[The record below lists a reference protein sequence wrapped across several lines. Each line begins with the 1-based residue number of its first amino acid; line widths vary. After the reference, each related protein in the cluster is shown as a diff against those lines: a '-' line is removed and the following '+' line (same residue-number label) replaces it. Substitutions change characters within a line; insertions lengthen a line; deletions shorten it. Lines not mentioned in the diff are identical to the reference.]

1 MRAVTI
7 RTKKQNGKQG
17 TILAGFSFASL
28 PYFRVDTGAPRVRV
42 EDVPMPAGLPRA
54 AVYTHFFHLDAVANF
69 SVREETREGPR
80 ERELYSHITT
90 KLSVHVVHVADVKKE
105 PGGTTAYELA
115 HHDILALPV

>member
-7 RTKKQNGKQG
+7 RVKKQNGEQSA
-17 TILAGFSFASL
+17 ILAGL
-28 PYFRVDTGAPRVRV
+28 PYFRVDIGVPRVRV
-42 EDVPMPAGLPRA
+42 KDVKDVPMPAGLPRA
-54 AVYTHFFHLDAVANF
+54 AVYTRFFHIDAVANF